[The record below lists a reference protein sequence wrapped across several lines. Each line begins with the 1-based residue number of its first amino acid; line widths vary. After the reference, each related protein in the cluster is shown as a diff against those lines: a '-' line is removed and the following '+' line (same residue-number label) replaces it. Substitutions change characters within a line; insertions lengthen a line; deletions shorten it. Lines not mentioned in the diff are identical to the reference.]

1 MRNPE
6 KIPHYL
12 FYYYCFRRERMSRRR
27 SPLPDPDKGEPPSQ
41 KEGRRMTPLSNRNRV
56 GQTDIILS
64 CLSFHNHLHNL
75 VACLDNIYTARKCN
89 FGL

>member
-12 FYYYCFRRERMSRRR
+12 FITIASGVRGCQEAFSTTY
-27 SPLPDPDKGEPPSQ
+27 PDEGEPGAL
-41 KEGRRMTPLSNRNRV
+41 KEGRRMTPLSDRNRV

-89 FGL
+89 FSL

>member
-12 FYYYCFRRERMSRRR
+12 FYYYCLRRERMSKRR
-27 SPLPDPDKGEPPSQ
+27 SPLPDKGEPRSM

-64 CLSFHNHLHNL
+64 CYPLTITFTTLL
-75 VACLDNIYTARKCN
+75 PALTIYTPPGSAISV
-89 FGL
+89 FD